1 MSGVK
6 LSATTG
12 SFLTT
17 TNDQTLL
24 QVFAA
29 SANHGALIY
38 RIQIDVNPNTISA
51 PAVAQYHIEKQ
62 SDAGSVTGAVT
73 AYKTGSDPETV
84 QTTCSYKA
92 TSEPTLDSIIS
103 AKRLATFGG
112 TSITTILFNFPRGL
126 KLDGGER
133 IGVVQVLAA
142 TPSPYPKISV
152 SIDLEE

>member
-1 MSGVK
+1 MAGVK

-24 QVFAA
+24 QIYAA
-29 SANHGALIY
+29 ANHGALVF
-38 RIQIDVNPNTISA
+38 RIQIDVDPNGIGT
-51 PAVAQYHIEKQ
+51 PAVGQYHIEQQ

-73 AYKTGSDPETV
+73 AYKTGPDPETV

-92 TSEPTLDSIIS
+92 TSEPTLAGIIS
-103 AKRLATFGG
+103 AKRLSTFGG
-112 TSITTILFNFPRGL
+112 TGISTMIFNFPRGL
-126 KLDGGER
+126 KVDGGER
-133 IGVVQVLAA
+133 IGVVQVLGA

-152 SIDLEE
+152 SVDREE

>member
-6 LSATTG
+6 LSVTTG

-24 QVFAA
+24 QVIA

-38 RIQIDVNPNTISA
+38 RIQLDVDPNGIGSR
-51 PAVAQYHIEKQ
+51 AVGQYHVERQ

>member
-1 MSGVK
+1 MSGVR
-6 LSATTG
+6 LSVTTG

-17 TNDQTLL
+17 TNDQTLM
-24 QVFAA
+24 QVIAA
-29 SANHGALIY
+29 ANHGALIY
-38 RIQIDVNPNTISA
+38 RIQIDVDPNSIGS
-51 PAVAQYHIEKQ
+51 PATGQYHVERQ

-73 AYKTGSDPETV
+73 AYKLGPDPETV
-84 QTTCSYKA
+84 QTTASYKA

-112 TSITTILFNFPRGL
+112 TGITTVLFNYPRGL

-133 IGVVQVLAA
+133 IGVVQVLSA

>member
-24 QVFAA
+24 QVIAA
-29 SANHGALIY
+29 ANHGVLIY
-38 RIQIDVNPNTISA
+38 RIQIDVNPNGISS
-51 PAVAQYHIEKQ
+51 PAVAQYHIEQQ
-62 SDAGSVTGAVT
+62 SDAGSTTGAVT
-73 AYKTGSDPETV
+73 AYKTGPDPETV
-84 QTTCSYKA
+84 QTTTTYKA
-92 TSEPTLDSIIS
+92 TSEPTLAGIIS

>member
-1 MSGVK
+1 MSGVR
-6 LSATTG
+6 LSVTTG

-24 QVFAA
+24 QIYAA
-29 SANHGALIY
+29 ANHGALVF
-38 RIQIDVNPNTISA
+38 RIQIDVDPNTISA
-51 PAVAQYHIEKQ
+51 PAVAQFHIEKQ

-73 AYKTGSDPETV
+73 AYKLGPDPETV
-84 QTTCSYKA
+84 QTTAAYKA

-112 TSITTILFNFPRGL
+112 TGITTVLFNYPRGL